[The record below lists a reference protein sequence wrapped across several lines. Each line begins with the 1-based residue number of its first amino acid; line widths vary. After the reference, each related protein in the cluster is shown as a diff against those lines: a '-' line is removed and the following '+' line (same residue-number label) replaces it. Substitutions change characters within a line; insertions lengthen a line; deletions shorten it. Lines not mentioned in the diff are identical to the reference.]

1 MRSKSLPKIYIG
13 LFIFLYFWSLLS
25 KQTAEQIRLVY
36 VASIAPS
43 WSFFSSWGRF
53 FCSKNH
59 LLHPKD
65 MQKNEQRLSQLEL
78 ENTLLKNEL
87 EKLANYFVSE
97 QNVLSQVELVKKCQK
112 IDSLDPQLAAKLERK
127 LQHVVSKI
135 TSELIAMPAQVIY
148 RDPACWG
155 TTVWINV
162 GEEDNQ
168 VLGYT
173 VIAKNSPV
181 VIGSNLVGVIDFVGK
196 KQSKVRLI
204 TDPAISP
211 SVCVSRGAFNDFDTE
226 KALNLLI
233 EKLKNEEKSETI
245 TVLQKLK
252 EKYATY
258 KTLSF
263 HAKGQLQGSGSNFC
277 RSLHS
282 SLKGIGFNL
291 DFPEG
296 DFTSLNSPI
305 IKKGD
310 LLVTTGLDGV
320 FPKDLTI
327 GIVCKVNP
335 PKSGGFVYNVEILP
349 HVDVTKDLQYLY
361 VLAPRQD

>member
-1 MRSKSLPKIYIG
+1 MRSKTLPKIYIG
-13 LFIFLYFWSLLS
+13 LFVFLYLWSLLS
-25 KQTAEQIRLVY
+25 KQTVEQIRMVY

-43 WSFFSSWGRF
+43 WTLFSSWGRF
-53 FCSKNH
+53 FCSKNQF
-59 LLHPKD
+59 LHPRD
-65 MQKNEQRLSQLEL
+65 IQKNEQRLSQLEL

-87 EKLANYFVSE
+87 EKLASFLVSE
-97 QNVLSQVELVKKCQK
+97 QNILSQVELVKKCKNITSNEAQFK
-112 IDSLDPQLAAKLERK
+112 DKLEKK
-127 LQHVVSKI
+127 LNYVISKI

-148 RDPACWG
+148 RDPAAWG

-168 VLGYT
+168 VLGYS

-181 VIGSNLVGVIDFVGK
+181 VIGSNLVGVVDFVGK

-204 TDPAISP
+204 TDPAIAP
-211 SVCVSRGAFNDFDTE
+211 SVCVTRGAFSDFDTE
-226 KALNLLI
+226 SALKRLI
-233 EKLKNEEKSETI
+233 EKLGNEDNAQALS
-245 TVLQKLK
+245 VLQNLK
-252 EKYATY
+252 EKYSNY
-258 KTLSF
+258 KSLSF

-296 DFTSLNSPI
+296 DFTNQSTPI

-310 LLVTTGLDGV
+310 LLVTSGLDGV
-320 FPKDLTI
+320 FPKDLTV
-327 GIVCKVNP
+327 GVVSKVNP
-335 PKSGGFVYNVEILP
+335 PKSGGFVYNIEILP

-361 VLAPRQD
+361 VLSPIQD